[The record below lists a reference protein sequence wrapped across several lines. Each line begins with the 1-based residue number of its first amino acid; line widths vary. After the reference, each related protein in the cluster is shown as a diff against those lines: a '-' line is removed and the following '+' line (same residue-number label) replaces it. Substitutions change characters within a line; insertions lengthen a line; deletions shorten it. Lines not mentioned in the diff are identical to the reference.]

1 MWELIENN
9 KRRSFW
15 LFVCLFVVLTTL
27 GGLIGASFLPP
38 DGAWW
43 GIGLAVLLTLILGV
57 VAYWAGDDIVMS
69 VGQATMITKGTNPQ
83 LYNIVEEMQI
93 AAGFGRMPEVYIV
106 ADDAMNAFATG
117 IRPEKS
123 AIAVTSGLV
132 ENLSRDELQ
141 GVVAHEMSH
150 IVNRDVLFMTFSGVL
165 LGSITMLSEGFLR
178 GIFYTG
184 GSRRSKLGS
193 SSRSHPALI
202 LITIIFALLAPLLA
216 KIFYFA
222 ISRKREYLADAT
234 AVRLTRYPEG
244 LAGALEKI
252 AGGANG
258 IMNYN
263 RFTAPLFII
272 DPQEMAIAGDGQDGK
287 KLFSIGSTHPPV
299 NERIQIL
306 RKLSGASYRDYQSAF
321 MSFKKEGDLIPD
333 RMLRDKTA
341 VPLRKGVPGPIQPG
355 GTVEPTKKQKTR
367 DIGDLLMAAG
377 GFIFLPCACGL
388 KVKIPPTLGRN
399 SIPCPRCGRILFL
412 PAVTPGV
419 AHADGDAG
427 KKLGTDGEES
437 TLVYE
442 RRSDSWE
449 SFACDCGYPI
459 QLSPL
464 FSANAIQCR
473 NCKKKIEIRY
483 PNTTR

>member
-1 MWELIENN
+1 MWELIESN
-9 KRRSFW
+9 KRRSIWIFI
-15 LFVCLFVVLTTL
+15 CLFFVLVTL
-27 GGLIGASFLPP
+27 GALIGASFMPEGGVWL
-38 DGAWW
+38 
-43 GIGLAVLLTLILGV
+43 GIGLAVALTAVLGT

-69 VGQATMITKGTNPQ
+69 VGRATLVTKESSPQ

-106 ADDAMNAFATG
+106 NDDAMNAFATG

-123 AIAVTSGLV
+123 AIAVTAGLV

-165 LGSITMLSEGFLR
+165 LGSITMLSNGLLR
-178 GIFYTG
+178 GLAYTG

-193 SSRSHPALI
+193 ASRAHPALF
-202 LITIIFALLAPLLA
+202 ITTIVFALLAPLLA

-252 AGGANG
+252 AGGSDS

-272 DPQEMAIAGDGQDGK
+272 DPQEMAAAGEESNE
-287 KLFSIGSTHPPV
+287 LFSIGSTHPPV
-299 NERIQIL
+299 HERIQIL
-306 RKLSGASYRDYQSAF
+306 RKLSGASFRDYQSAF
-321 MSFKKEGDLIPD
+321 MKLKKTGELIPE
-333 RMLRDKTA
+333 RMLRDKTS
-341 VPLRKGVPGPIQPG
+341 VPLRQATAGAAATPSAS
-355 GTVEPTKKQKTR
+355 KKQNIR
-367 DIGDLLMAAG
+367 DIGDLVMATG
-377 GFIFLPCACGL
+377 GFLFLPCTCGL
-388 KVKIPPTLGRN
+388 KMKVPPTIGQTNL
-399 SIPCPRCGRILFL
+399 PCPRCGRILIL
-412 PAVTPGV
+412 PSVTAGITHAGSEPGQKE
-419 AHADGDAG
+419 AADDAP
-427 KKLGTDGEES
+427 
-437 TLVYE
+437 LVYE
-442 RRSDSWE
+442 RQSAGWE
-449 SFACDCGYPI
+449 SFACRCSYTI

-464 FSANAIQCR
+464 FRSNIIQCR
-473 NCKKKIEIRY
+473 NCKRKIEIRY
-483 PNTTR
+483 PETTR

>member
-1 MWELIENN
+1 
-9 KRRSFW
+9 
-15 LFVCLFVVLTTL
+15 VTL

-43 GIGLAVLLTLILGV
+43 GIGLAMLLTAILGI

-69 VGQATMITKGTNPQ
+69 VGHATMITKESSPQ

-93 AAGFGRMPEVYIV
+93 AAGFGRMPEIYIV
-106 ADDAMNAFATG
+106 ADDALNAFATG

-165 LGSITMLSEGFLR
+165 LGSITMMSEGLLR
-178 GIFYTG
+178 GLAYTG

-193 SSRSHPALI
+193 ASRSHPAL
-202 LITIIFALLAPLLA
+202 LIATIVFALLAPLLA

-252 AGGANG
+252 AGTENSLA
-258 IMNYN
+258 NYN

-272 DPQEMAIAGDGQDGK
+272 DPQELTAAGEENK
-287 KLFSIGSTHPPV
+287 ELFSIGSTHPPV
-299 NERIQIL
+299 RERIQIL
-306 RKLSGASYRDYQSAF
+306 RKLSGASFRDYQSAF
-321 MSFKKEGDLIPD
+321 MNLKKSGDLIPE
-333 RMLRDKTA
+333 RMLRDKTS
-341 VPLRKGVPGPIQPG
+341 VPLRQGAPGPIQPPYG
-355 GTVEPTKKQKTR
+355 SVEPTKKQKSR
-367 DIGDLLMAAG
+367 DIGDLLMAVG

-388 KVKIPPTLGRN
+388 RIKVPPTIGKTSL
-399 SIPCPRCGRILFL
+399 PCPRCGRILFL
-412 PAVTPGV
+412 PSVTAAVAQQDDEQVRKGT
-419 AHADGDAG
+419 ADD
-427 KKLGTDGEES
+427 D

-442 RRSDSWE
+442 RKSESWE
-449 SFACDCGYPI
+449 SFSCSCGYPI

-464 FSANAIQCR
+464 FHANVIQCR

-483 PNTTR
+483 PETTR